1 MKQTILTLLLVV
13 WSFAINAQGL
23 QIKGVVTSS
32 DDGQPL
38 PGVAV
43 SVKGTSTGILTDLNG
58 YYVLNNV
65 PENSTLV
72 FSFVGMNSQEI
83 TVRTSSTV
91 DVVMVSDMEL
101 IDEIVVVGYG
111 TQKKSLVTGAI
122 AKVDGDE
129 LRKSADM
136 RVTQSLQGKTA
147 GVVITA
153 NSGQPGDNIS
163 VRIRGAGTNGDAE
176 PLYII
181 DGLPMSGAGTDFLN
195 AGDIE
200 SIEVLKD
207 AASAAIYGA
216 RGANGVVLITTKS
229 GQKDTRFTVTYDGY
243 YGVRIPGKR
252 YRC

>member
-13 WSFAINAQGL
+13 CSFAMNAQGL

-43 SVKGTSTGILTDLNG
+43 TVKGTTTGILTDLNG

-91 DVVMVSDMEL
+91 DVVLVSDMEL

-111 TQKKSLVTGAI
+111 TQKKSLITGAI

-153 NSGQPGDNIS
+153 NSG
-163 VRIRGAGTNGDAE
+163 
-176 PLYII
+176 
-181 DGLPMSGAGTDFLN
+181 
-195 AGDIE
+195 
-200 SIEVLKD
+200 
-207 AASAAIYGA
+207 
-216 RGANGVVLITTKS
+216 
-229 GQKDTRFTVTYDGY
+229 
-243 YGVRIPGKR
+243 
-252 YRC
+252 